1 MKIVGVEIFKID
13 ELQGKAKEKAI
24 DEIKNLMINF
34 NFENFESDCEYFL
47 IDELGIKG
55 KTYYSL
61 SYSQGDGLRIE
72 SPNFNSENI
81 INMLNLDEST
91 KQTIKKI
98 TNDGDLS
105 VSTKGASR
113 YSYHSENDV
122 LVEFSQDVESLL
134 PSRLMEE
141 ITNAYIEL
149 YMKVCGDLE
158 LQGYDCYKVAIS
170 DIIEHANEFNYEYFE
185 NGEIFHAKEES
196 TKKE

>member
-1 MKIVGVEIFKID
+1 MGVEIFKID

-24 DEIKNLMINF
+24 EHLKKLMIDF
-34 NFENFESDCEYFL
+34 NFQNFESDCDFVLY
-47 IDELGIKG
+47 DELGIKG
-55 KTYYSL
+55 KIPYSL

-72 SPNFNSENI
+72 SPNFNSEKI
-81 INMLNLDEST
+81 INMLDLDEST

-105 VSTKGASR
+105 VSTKGQSR
-113 YSYHSENDV
+113 YSYHGESDV
-122 LVEFSQDVESLL
+122 LVEFSQDVESYL

-158 LQGYDCYKVAIS
+158 LQGYDCYNVAIS
-170 DIIEHANEFNYEYFE
+170 DIIDFANEFNYEYFE
-185 NGEIFHAKEES
+185 NGDIFIGKQ
-196 TKKE
+196 